1 MLIVGG
7 GPAGLA
13 TAIKLKQLWAEKDED
28 LEVCLIEKGSHIGA
42 HILSG
47 NVFEPRALDEL
58 FPDWRENED
67 VPLQTKVTNDKFL
80 YLRNDKSAIEV
91 PHMFMPK
98 SIDNSGNYI
107 ISLGELC
114 GWLGEQAEELG
125 VEILTGFSGNEVLYD
140 ESGDRV
146 IGVRTG
152 DMGIAKDGSQ
162 KDSFEPGVDIKAKQT
177 IFSEGCRGSLTERL
191 KDKFNLEKDSVSTQH
206 YGIGLKEVW

>member
-1 MLIVGG
+1 
-7 GPAGLA
+7 
-13 TAIKLKQLWAEKDED
+13 
-28 LEVCLIEKGSHIGA
+28 
-42 HILSG
+42 
-47 NVFEPRALDEL
+47 
-58 FPDWRENED
+58 
-67 VPLQTKVTNDKFL
+67 
-80 YLRNDKSAIEV
+80 
-91 PHMFMPK
+91 MFMPK

-125 VEILTGFSGNEVLYD
+125 VEILTGFSGNEVLFD

-191 KDKFNLEKDSVSTQH
+191 KNKFNLEKDSISTQH